1 MTDGND
7 FRRELD
13 GYARRHE
20 GDQFAHSAMRH
31 DLREEFVGEGNAL
44 DKRLTD
50 VERWQQRMIGGMM
63 FAGLL
68 VGSGFITAVI
78 ELTRRT

>member
-20 GDQFAHSAMRH
+20 GDQYAHSAMRH
-31 DLREEFVGEGNAL
+31 DLRSEFVGEGNLL
-44 DKRLTD
+44 DKRLTEL
-50 VERWQQRMIGGMM
+50 ERWQQRMIGMMM
-63 FAGLL
+63 FGSLL

-78 ELTRRT
+78 EFARRP